1 MTKPATASNQSG
13 NKRTITHILIAGLM
27 LFSMFFGAGNLIF
40 PPMLG
45 VEAGS
50 NFTPAMIGFL
60 LTGVGLPVVSMIAIA
75 ISGDN
80 IHDLARRGGVI
91 FGYAFPVLVYLSIG
105 ALYAMPRTGAVSFST
120 AVVPLTGWNSTTAS
134 AIFNIIFFGVAFALV
149 YKPNNLMD
157 SLGRIV
163 TPALLILI
171 TALVILAVAKL
182 KDNGL
187 EPSGDFTENPLATGF
202 VNGYLT
208 MDSLAALAFGI
219 IVISAL
225 RYKGVPE
232 GATMV
237 RSATYVGII
246 AGVLLGA
253 VYVGLG
259 LVGQVIPNPTSYGEG
274 AALLSDA
281 ASLTMGEVGRTI
293 FGLIVLLACI
303 GTAAGLM
310 GACSEFFHE
319 LLPGIPYRAWAIIF
333 TLTSI
338 IIATA
343 GLEVVLAIAVPII
356 GFLYPPAMT
365 LVALRLLEPLVKP
378 RMRFSYYFGL
388 YVATAWAL
396 MMSLRASGIG
406 EALFDALIGW
416 APGDAIDLGWA
427 MPTLVAAIIGL
438 VIDVAR
444 GEEKPVSGHELIAQ
458 ELADELDSES
468 DTAPAS
474 ADLKA

>member
-1 MTKPATASNQSG
+1 MSSPAPASNQSG
-13 NKRTITHILIAGLM
+13 RKQTFTHILVAGLM

-45 VEAGS
+45 VGSGS
-50 NFTPAMIGFL
+50 NFTPAIIGFL
-60 LTGVGLPVVSMIAIA
+60 LTGVGLPVLSMIAIA

-80 IHDLARRGGVI
+80 IHDLARRGGTI

-120 AVVPLTGWNSTTAS
+120 AVVPLTGWDSTFAS
-134 AIFNIIFFGVAFALV
+134 ATFNVIFFLVAFALV

-171 TALVILAVAKL
+171 TALVILAVFKL

-187 EPSGDFTENPLATGF
+187 APSEDFTENPLATGF

-232 GATMV
+232 GGTMV
-237 RSATYVGII
+237 RSATMVGII

-253 VYVGLG
+253 VYLGLG
-259 LVGQVIPNPTSYGEG
+259 MVGQVIPNPTSYTEG

-281 ASLTMGEVGRTI
+281 SSLTMGGAGRAI

-310 GACSEFFHE
+310 GACSEFFNE
-319 LLPGIPYRAWAIIF
+319 LLPGIPYRVWTVLF
-333 TLTSI
+333 TVTSI
-338 IIATA
+338 LIATA
-343 GLEVVLAIAVPII
+343 GLEVVLQIAVPII

-365 LVALRLLEPLVKP
+365 LVALRLIEPLVKP
-378 RMRFSYYFGL
+378 RVRFAYYLGL
-388 YVATAWAL
+388 YVASFWAL
-396 MMSLRASGIG
+396 LMSIRAAGVGADLINS
-406 EALFDALIGW
+406 LIGW
-416 APGDAIDLGWA
+416 APGDAIELGWVI
-427 MPTLVAAIIGL
+427 PTLAAAIIGL
-438 VIDVAR
+438 GIDLMR
-444 GEEKPVSGHELIAQ
+444 KKEKPISGHELIAQ
-458 ELADELDSES
+458 ELAEESE
-468 DTAPAS
+468 TEIAEAE
-474 ADLKA
+474 AAAETKA